1 MKLDLNELKNYPEL
15 LSKEQVRIVGH
26 MSKRTA
32 LYLIQ
37 SKLLPAYCSG
47 KATRCY
53 FIKKQDLINFFE
65 DWELNPHKY
74 VAPEGWYKSTKKAK
88 PLVLRVNPDEEI
100 DEDALREFYTSK
112 LRRMPQLLSVAD
124 VAGFTGYAPSTVTQ
138 WIRAE
143 KLEAFDMLDRYLI
156 PKPCLLDW
164 ISSSKYNHIERKS
177 KKHLKA
183 LWTIAKM

>member
-124 VAGFTGYAPSTVTQ
+124 VAGFTGYAPSTITQ
-138 WIRAE
+138 
-143 KLEAFDMLDRYLI
+143 
-156 PKPCLLDW
+156 
-164 ISSSKYNHIERKS
+164 
-177 KKHLKA
+177 
-183 LWTIAKM
+183 WTIAKM

>member
-37 SKLLPAYCSG
+37 SKLLPTYCNG
-47 KATRCY
+47 KATHCY
-53 FIKKQDLINFFE
+53 YVKKQDLIDFFE

-74 VAPEGWYKSTKKAK
+74 VAPEGWYRSTEKAK
-88 PLVLRVNPDEEI
+88 PLATRINPNEEF
-100 DEDALREFYTSK
+100 DEDTLREFYTNK
-112 LRRMPQLLSVAD
+112 LRRLPRLLSVTE
-124 VAGFTGYAPSTVTQ
+124 VATFTGYANSTVTQ

-143 KLEAFDMLDRYLI
+143 KLEAFDLLDRYLI

>member
-100 DEDALREFYTSK
+100 NEDALLEFYTSK
-112 LRRMPQLLSVAD
+112 LRSMPQLLSVAD
-124 VAGFTGYAPSTVTQ
+124 VA
-138 WIRAE
+138 
-143 KLEAFDMLDRYLI
+143 
-156 PKPCLLDW
+156 
-164 ISSSKYNHIERKS
+164 
-177 KKHLKA
+177 
-183 LWTIAKM
+183 

>member
-177 KKHLKA
+177 DLPYFVESESA
-183 LWTIAKM
+183 VY